1 MTLACVDIGS
11 TFTKAALVD
20 PATGRL
26 LATAQA
32 PTTLDDVVTGVL
44 AATAGFPEAPV
55 VACSSAGGGL
65 RLAVVGYEELISAEA
80 GHRVALSAGAR
91 VVHVA
96 AGVLD
101 GGRLAALRAAEPDVV
116 LLVGGTDGGEASVLR
131 ANAAALASAASLQG
145 RPPPGSRPERARGG
159 QEGALL
165 RVLGGS
171 GVRPWSVPVV
181 LAGNV
186 AVRDEAAAVLRDG
199 GVPVHEAGNVLPD
212 IGRLAP
218 ESARSAIRAVF
229 LEHVIGGERLSTDP
243 RLRSW
248 VRAVTPDAVLEGVTV
263 LARVSAPAEVSVV
276 ALDVGGATTD
286 VYCVPDPDAE
296 QATLGREAVGVP
308 ARRRT
313 VEGDLGVS
321 WSVDALRAAAA
332 AEGLRDPGGDPLALG
347 EAAATVALRRH
358 LRAETAYGPGGASAR
373 AARLVVLS
381 GGVFRHAD
389 PAAVDQVLARL
400 AEDAGGAGSVLDGKA
415 VIVDRR
421 YVLAA
426 IGLLSADHAE
436 AAAALARDLLDGP
449 GKVTPLARRRWSTS
463 RPMRRR

>member
-20 PATGRL
+20 PATGEL

-44 AATAGFPEAPV
+44 AATAGFPGAPV

-80 GHRVALSAGAR
+80 GHRAALSAGAR

-96 AGVLD
+96 AGIL
-101 GGRLAALRAAEPDVV
+101 GGAELAALQAVEPDVV

-131 ANAAALASAASLQG
+131 ANAEVLASSAPLQG
-145 RPPPGSRPERARGG
+145 PGASV
-159 QEGALL
+159 
-165 RVLGGS
+165 RVPGGS
-171 GVRPWSVPVV
+171 GVLPWSVPVV

-186 AVRDEAAAVLRDG
+186 AVRDEVAAVLRRG
-199 GVPVHEAGNVLPD
+199 GLPVHEADNVLPD

-218 ESARSAIRAVF
+218 ESARAAIRAVF
-229 LEHVIGGERLSTDP
+229 LEHVIGGDRLSTDP

-248 VRAVTPDAVLEGVTV
+248 VQAVTPDAVLEGVTV
-263 LARVSAPAEVSVV
+263 LARVLAADQVSVV
-276 ALDVGGATTD
+276 VLDVGGATTD

-332 AEGLRDPGGDPLALG
+332 VEGLPVPEDDPLALG

-358 LRAETAYGPGGASAR
+358 LRAEAGYGPGGASAR
-373 AARLVVLS
+373 SAGLVVLS
-381 GGVFRHAD
+381 GGVFRHAE
-389 PAAVDQVLARL
+389 PTAVDRVIDRVA
-400 AEDAGGAGSVLDGKA
+400 ADAGGAGSVLSGTP
-415 VIVDRR
+415 VVVDRS

-426 IGLLSADHAE
+426 VGLLAAEHPE
-436 AAAALARDLLDGP
+436 AATALARGLLAGA
-449 GKVTPLARRRWSTS
+449 VTSPAG
-463 RPMRRR
+463 

>member
-20 PATGRL
+20 PATGAL

-44 AATAGFPEAPV
+44 EATAGFAGVPV

-80 GHRVALSAGAR
+80 GHRAALSAGAR

-101 GGRLAALRAAEPDVV
+101 AAGLAAVRAAEPDVV
-116 LLVGGTDGGEASVLR
+116 LLVGGTDAGEASVLR
-131 ANAAALASAASLQG
+131 ANAGVLA
-145 RPPPGSRPERARGG
+145 
-159 QEGALL
+159 GAN
-165 RVLGGS
+165 
-171 GVRPWSVPVV
+171 WSVPVV
-181 LAGNV
+181 LAGNA
-186 AVRDEAAAVLRDG
+186 AVRDEVAAVLRG
-199 GVPVHEAGNVLPD
+199 GGLPVHEADNVLPD

-218 ESARSAIRAVF
+218 ESARAAIRAVF
-229 LEHVIGGERLSTDP
+229 LEHVIGGDRLSTDP

-263 LARVSAPAEVSVV
+263 LARVLAPAGVSVV
-276 ALDVGGATTD
+276 VLDVGGATTD
-286 VYCVPDPDAE
+286 VYSVPDADAE

-308 ARRRT
+308 WRRRT

-321 WSVDALRAAAA
+321 WSVEALRTAAA
-332 AEGLRDPGGDPLALG
+332 AEGLPVPADDPLALG

-358 LRAETAYGPGGASAR
+358 LRAEAGYGAGGASAR
-373 AARLVVLS
+373 SAGLVVLS
-381 GGVFRHAD
+381 GGVFRHAR
-389 PAAVDQVLARL
+389 PAAVDQVVARV
-400 AEDAGGAGSVLDGKA
+400 AADAGGAGSVLNGTP

-426 IGLLSADHAE
+426 VGLLAADHPD
-436 AAAALARDLLDGP
+436 AAVALASGLLHSPDE
-449 GKVTPLARRRWSTS
+449 VTPLAG
-463 RPMRRR
+463 

>member
-1 MTLACVDIGS
+1 VTTTVSCVDIGS

-20 PATGRL
+20 LATGAL
-26 LATAQA
+26 LCTTQA

-44 AATAGFPEAPV
+44 SATAGFADVPV

-80 GHRVALSAGAR
+80 GHRAALSAGAR

-101 GGRLAALRAAEPDVV
+101 DAALAALRGSAPDVV
-116 LLVGGTDGGEASVLR
+116 LLVGGTDGGEASVMQ
-131 ANAAALASAASLQG
+131 ANA
-145 RPPPGSRPERARGG
+145 
-159 QEGALL
+159 
-165 RVLGGS
+165 RVLACAD
-171 GVRPWSVPVV
+171 WSVPVV

-186 AVRDEAAAVLRDG
+186 AVRAEVAAVLRAG
-199 GVPVHEAGNVLPD
+199 GLPVTEADNVLPD

-218 ESARSAIRAVF
+218 ESARTAIRAVF
-229 LEHVIGGERLSTDP
+229 LEHVIGGDKLSTDP
-243 RLRSW
+243 RLRAW
-248 VRAVTPDAVLEGVTV
+248 VRAVTPDAVLEGVAV
-263 LARVSAPAEVSVV
+263 LVGVLTSSKVSVV

-321 WSVDALRAAAA
+321 WSVDALRSAAA
-332 AEGLRDPGGDPLALG
+332 AEGLPVPGDDALDLT
-347 EAAATVALRRH
+347 EAAATIALRRH
-358 LRAETAYGPGGASAR
+358 LRAEAAYGPGGASAR
-373 AARLVVLS
+373 SATLVVLS

-389 PAAVDQVLARL
+389 TAAVDRVIARL
-400 AEDAGGAGSVLDGKA
+400 ATDTGGAGSVVGGTP

-421 YVLAA
+421 YALAP
-426 IGLLSADHAE
+426 IGLLAADHPD
-436 AAAALARDLLDGP
+436 AAAALAADLVREVSP
-449 GKVTPLARRRWSTS
+449 
-463 RPMRRR
+463 